1 MISISKYGAKKITVD
16 GIRFDSKME
25 ADFYLELKKQK
36 QDGLIVDFELQ
47 PRFELIPKFEKNGIK
62 YRKME
67 YVADFL
73 VFIFDDK
80 GTVIKQVVDV
90 KGFSRDSTF
99 LLKQKLFNWRYRDLT
114 LVLITWYG
122 GKWITIEEKAKL
134 IKAKKQKTLSK

>member
-16 GIRFDSKME
+16 GIKFDSKME

-47 PRFELIPKFEKNGIK
+47 PRFELLPKFEKNGVK

-73 VFIFDDK
+73 VFILDEEHK
-80 GTVIKQVVDV
+80 VVKQVVDV

-99 LLKQKLFNWRYRDLT
+99 LLKQKLFNWRYRDLN
-114 LVLITWYG
+114 LILITWYA
-122 GKWITIEEKAKL
+122 GKWMTIEEKAKL
-134 IKAKKQKTLSK
+134 IKSKKKQTLSH